1 MRGRGDRLLIRQAFS
16 RGRGTADI
24 RVRGGR
30 VGAVAP
36 TLARRP
42 GEEVLEAQGG
52 EVVPGLHDHHV
63 HLLAW
68 AAAAGSVRLGPP
80 EVRTPAQFDAV
91 LAAANRR
98 SPGGR
103 WIRGIGYHES
113 VAGELDSRRIDAV
126 VANRP
131 VRIQHR
137 GGALWILNSP
147 AVEALGP
154 VGEIPPG
161 MELDAGG
168 APTGRFWRLDSWLG
182 TRVPRAE
189 PDLAAVSNQAA
200 ARGVTGFTDASPHS
214 DAATLALLAEAAA
227 IGTIGQRLHLMTG
240 PGVTAPRLEG
250 ASLGP
255 VKILL
260 DDVSLPSLEFLVN
273 VAEDAHGKQRQA
285 AFHCVTRAQ
294 AALACAAIREAG
306 PAGDRIEH
314 AAVMDL
320 ELAALVR
327 QLGITVVTQPAFVRS
342 RGDRYL
348 EDVDEGDLPDLWRL
362 RSLLA
367 AGVAVAAGTDAPFGP
382 SDPWVAVAAAADR
395 TTEGGRRLGPSEAVD
410 VKTASRLFA
419 GKATNPGC
427 PRTLDLGR
435 EADICI
441 LSGCLSAGAPLPPV
455 LSTLVAGRV
464 IYRTG

>member
-1 MRGRGDRLLIRQAFS
+1 MRRRGDRLLIRKAFA
-16 RGRGTADI
+16 RGLGTADI
-24 RVRGGR
+24 RVQGGR
-30 VGAVAP
+30 VIAIAP
-36 TLARRP
+36 ALARRP
-42 GEEVLEAQGG
+42 GEEVLEARGG
-52 EVVPGLHDHHV
+52 EAVPGLHDHHV

-80 EVRTPAQFDAV
+80 EVRTAARFDAV
-91 LAAANRR
+91 LSAADR
-98 SPGGR
+98 SAPPGR
-103 WIRGIGYHES
+103 WIRGVGYHES
-113 VAGELDSRRIDAV
+113 VAGELNSRRIDAI

-147 AVEALGP
+147 AVAALGP

-161 MELDAGG
+161 MELDGEG

-182 TRVPRAE
+182 IRVPRAE
-189 PDLAAVSNQAA
+189 PDLATISKEAA
-200 ARGVTGFTDASPHS
+200 ARGVTGFTDATPYP
-214 DAATLALLAEAAA
+214 DATALALLAEAATTGA
-227 IGTIGQRLHLMTG
+227 IGQRLHLMTG
-240 PGVTAPRLEG
+240 PGVIAPPLEG
-250 ASLGP
+250 VSLGP

-260 DDVSLPSLEFLVN
+260 DDVTLPALEFLVN
-273 VAEDAHGKQRQA
+273 VTKDAHGQQRGA

-306 PAGDRIEH
+306 PAGERIEH
-314 AAVMDL
+314 GAVMDL

-348 EDVDEGDLPDLWRL
+348 EDVEESDLPDLWRL

-367 AGVAVAAGTDAPFGP
+367 AGVTVAAGTDAPFGP
-382 SDPWVAVAAAADR
+382 HDPWVAVAAAADR
-395 TTEGGRRLGPSEAVD
+395 TTEGGRRLGPNEAVD
-410 VKTASRLFA
+410 VKTACGLFA
-419 GKATNPGC
+419 GKGTNPGR
-427 PRTLDLGR
+427 PRTLHPGR
-435 EADICI
+435 QADICL
-441 LSGCLSAGAPLPPV
+441 LSGRLSARGALPPV

-464 IYRTG
+464 TYLAG